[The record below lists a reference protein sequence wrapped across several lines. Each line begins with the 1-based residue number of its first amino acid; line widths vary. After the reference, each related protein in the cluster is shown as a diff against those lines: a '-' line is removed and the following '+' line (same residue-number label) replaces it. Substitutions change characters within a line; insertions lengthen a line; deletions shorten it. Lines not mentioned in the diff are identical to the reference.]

1 MSVLLDG
8 TLAAR
13 LADAL
18 VAADLPY
25 DVAIVR
31 TETDD
36 SDPFNP
42 ETTDVTHTAS
52 GWCDTYDA
60 RDIDGT
66 LIRQSDVKA
75 FILCSSLDIAPATTD
90 KYVAQSIT
98 YTIVS
103 VQRDPAGVCWIVQ
116 ARA

>member
-1 MSVLLDG
+1 MSILTDG
-8 TLAAR
+8 SLAAR
-13 LADAL
+13 LTDAL
-18 VAADLPY
+18 AAADIPY
-25 DVAIVR
+25 DVVIQR

-36 SDPFNP
+36 DPFNP
-42 ETTDVTHTAS
+42 TTTVVDHAAS
-52 GWCDTYDA
+52 GWSDSYDA

-75 FILCSSLDIAPATTD
+75 FILCSSLDITPATTD
-90 KYVAQSIT
+90 KYVANSIT

-103 VQRDPAGVCWIVQ
+103 VQRDPAGACWIVQ

>member
-1 MSVLLDG
+1 MSILTDG

-18 VAADLPY
+18 ALNDIPC

-31 TETDD
+31 QESDG
-36 SDPFNP
+36 DPFNP
-42 ETTDVTHTAS
+42 VVTDVTHNCQ
-52 GWCDTYDA
+52 GWSDTYAA

-75 FILCSSLDIAPATTD
+75 FVLCSSLDITPATTD
-90 KYVAQSIT
+90 KYVANSIT

-103 VQRDPAGVCWIVQ
+103 VQRDPAGACWVVQ
-116 ARA
+116 ARV